1 MDKKEIE
8 KMNKVGSIP
17 VIDGG
22 SVTDDNLAI
31 ALATYFED
39 HPDRPETD
47 EINDETGWGDWVKWE
62 DLVKFIEKDPN
73 ECNCDFFMRTQS
85 GSWICPA
92 HGYKKI

>member
-1 MDKKEIE
+1 MNGVIMDKKEIE

-47 EINDETGWGDWVKWE
+47 EINDETGWGDWV
-62 DLVKFIEKDPN
+62 IEKVD
-73 ECNCDFFMRTQS
+73 DL
-85 GSWICPA
+85 ICRA
-92 HGYKKI
+92 IKESTK

>member
-1 MDKKEIE
+1 MIMYQVIKELKRYTVFQDE
-8 KMNKVGSIP
+8 KMGINSEE
-17 VIDGG
+17 
-22 SVTDDNLAI
+22 T
-31 ALATYFED
+31 TY
-39 HPDRPETD
+39 
-47 EINDETGWGDWVKWE
+47 GDWVKWE